1 MRTFLNLVNGDDW
14 HRPQPR
20 MSPDHDE
27 QYEML
32 GKVLRK
38 KKIENLRASSKWF
51 ARGKF
56 TKYWRMRA
64 DGSWERVNR
73 SLRPSIVYDRM
84 RRFDSKT
91 GDFSELPYSIKREI
105 ARAYPFY
112 NVPDLTE
119 LLDNKL
125 YQAVVFSDMM
135 PKTRLWTSN
144 QTLKNP
150 EGDNIVLKSV
160 GGSGGQFVTI
170 TKKRTIRMDSLK
182 IQQSFIKADPKNLR
196 DYRVG
201 IIGNK
206 VYYVYQRIA
215 AHGSLYTNVHQGA
228 TMEFAKLKDVKHVT
242 DRAVELLKRL
252 RMFRKKILSLDFM
265 VDIRDNV
272 PYLVESNSYPGTA
285 NFGAARLER
294 YLTSLVNHILE

>member
-1 MRTFLNLVNGDDW
+1 
-14 HRPQPR
+14 

-38 KKIENLRASSKWF
+38 KKIENVRASSKWF
-51 ARGKF
+51 SQGKF
-56 TKYWRMRA
+56 TKYWRMQA
-64 DGSWERVNR
+64 DGSWEQVNR
-73 SLRPSIVYDRM
+73 SLRPSLVYDRM

-105 ARAYPFY
+105 ARLYPFY

-135 PKTRLWTSN
+135 PKTQLWTSN
-144 QTLKNP
+144 QVLQNP
-150 EGDNIVLKSV
+150 EGNNIVLKSV

-182 IQQSFIKADPKNLR
+182 IQQSFIKADPTNLR
-196 DYRVG
+196 DFRVG

-206 VYYVYQRIA
+206 ILYVYQRIA
-215 AHGSLYTNVHQGA
+215 AQGSLYTNVHQGA
-228 TMEFAKLKDVKHVT
+228 TMEFAKLKDVKNVT
-242 DRAVELLKRL
+242 ERAVELLKRL
-252 RMFRKKILSLDFM
+252 RMYRKKILSLDFM
-265 VDIRDNV
+265 VDTRDNV